1 MKRFGDWLHNNRNI
15 LNTIELKM
23 AKMANF
29 MRIFIL
35 LQLNSF
41 RKRKDYMAQAPILSV
56 FEQEAYVLFGAFHMQ
71 MLLEVHLRCQGSGEP
86 EVTGSVELGL
96 CLS

>member
-1 MKRFGDWLHNNRNI
+1 
-15 LNTIELKM
+15 M

-29 MRIFIL
+29 MCIFIL